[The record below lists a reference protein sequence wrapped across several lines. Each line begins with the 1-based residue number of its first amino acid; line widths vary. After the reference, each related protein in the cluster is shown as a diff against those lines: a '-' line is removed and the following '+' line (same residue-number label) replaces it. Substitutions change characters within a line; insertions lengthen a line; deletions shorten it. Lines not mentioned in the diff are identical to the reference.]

1 MSANCPNHPNM
12 KSQVSHR
19 LNVRLMPD
27 YDTVFVWQGESRGKD
42 SISVFENFML
52 NALGVR
58 IQYLEEIE
66 TSPDYDYV
74 TNTVI
79 PNSGGRKDT
88 LFAVHKDDTEKMKH
102 ISKGF
107 DISKLEDIYA
117 ECREI
122 YPQRI
127 RHYF

>member
-1 MSANCPNHPNM
+1 MSANSPNM
-12 KSQVSHR
+12 KSQVNHR
-19 LNVRLMPD
+19 LNIRLQPD

-42 SISVFENFML
+42 SIPVFENFML
-52 NALGVR
+52 SALGIR
-58 IQYLEEIE
+58 IQYLEEII
-66 TSPDYDYV
+66 TSPDYDYQ
-74 TNTVI
+74 TNTAI

-88 LFAVHKDDTEKMKH
+88 LFAVHKDDVEKMKY

-107 DISKLEDIYA
+107 NIYKLENVYN

-127 RHYF
+127 RYYF